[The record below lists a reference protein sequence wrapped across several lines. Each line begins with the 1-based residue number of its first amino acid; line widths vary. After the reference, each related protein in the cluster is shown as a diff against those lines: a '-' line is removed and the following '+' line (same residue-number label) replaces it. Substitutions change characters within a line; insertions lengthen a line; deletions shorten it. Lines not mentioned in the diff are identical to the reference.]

1 MVCRGSCRQLFY
13 TTVFEITGADVCL
26 LMDRPTAALSPFI
39 NLKSRYWVLGT
50 FLIASVAVGV
60 LYGVLE
66 TFQLLPSRAEDPISG
81 PIITIAVWTVVV
93 GTVLRVGRRQGLQVK
108 SLFGQRLPPFSLLHA
123 GLLVLGLLI
132 FSLGSFSI
140 IFYLLSLGF
149 PEYAARILETNM
161 LLGDGS
167 SRYPRLYDGL
177 MLFLLLVYAP
187 LVEELIFRGILLQR
201 WGAKWGLRWGLGA
214 SSLMFGLLHFNNPLG
229 LTLFGLVMGL
239 LYVRTRSLW
248 MPIMC
253 HALNN
258 LAAVGID
265 GISRLTGGAETYTI
279 EDMQAGWW
287 GGLILIGVSA
297 PFLLRF
303 VWLSWPEPED
313 RIPYSINIGEG
324 NSDRVN

>member
-1 MVCRGSCRQLFY
+1 
-13 TTVFEITGADVCL
+13 
-26 LMDRPTAALSPFI
+26 MDRPTAAVHPFLT
-39 NLKSRYWVLGT
+39 LKSRYWVLVT
-50 FLIASVAVGV
+50 FLIASIAVGV

-66 TFQLLPSRAEDPISG
+66 TLQLLPSRAADPISA
-81 PIITIAVWTVVV
+81 PIITIAVWTVVA
-93 GTVLRVGRRQGLQVK
+93 GAVLLGGRRQGLQVAF
-108 SLFGQRLPPFSLLHA
+108 LFGRRRPPFSFFHA
-123 GLLVLGLLI
+123 GLLVFGLLL
-132 FSLGSFSI
+132 FSLGSFSVV
-140 IFYLLSLGF
+140 FYLLSLSF
-149 PEYAARILETNM
+149 PDYAAQILETNL
-161 LLGDGS
+161 LLGEDG
-167 SRYPRLYDGL
+167 SRYPQLYDGL

-201 WGAKWGLRWGLGA
+201 WGTKWGLPWGLGM

-239 LYVRTRSLW
+239 LYIRTRSLW

-265 GISRLTGGAETYTI
+265 GLSQLTGGAEAYTV
-279 EDMQAGWW
+279 EDIQAGWW
-287 GGLILIGVSA
+287 GGLILMGVSA

-303 VWLSWPEPED
+303 VRLNWPSAGD
-313 RIPYSINIGEG
+313 TIPYLLNTREG